1 MVGLERPCFPLHALL
16 SSTSSLSCCSSSPPW
31 TGTRQSLSLPLSRRR
46 ARLVQPSRALSP
58 THGLA
63 FFPQAFSS
71 IIPRH
76 SPHPLPSTRRQRQNR
91 PTRARLSSFTH
102 RLPLLRSSLFL
113 LVSRASFFFLSCLVL
128 ALLLKK
134 ERDFPRKRRQ
144 RATQLTATQ
153 LTRTRSAQPKNAM
166 RNSLSIPYQYTKTC
180 PLVLFLRL
188 ARSSTCMSHPCSSQN
203 PARERSRVIQNPAR
217 ERWRVI
223 QNPARERMMEGGRER
238 EGEKDDVCMG
248 WCKVT
253 KAR

>member
-1 MVGLERPCFPLHALL
+1 MSSFPPERIERPCFPLHALL

-166 RNSLSIPYQYTKTC
+166 RNSLSIRINIR
-180 PLVLFLRL
+180 RL
-188 ARSSTCMSHPCSSQN
+188 AHWFFSFAWSS
-203 PARERSRVIQNPAR
+203 
-217 ERWRVI
+217 
-223 QNPARERMMEGGRER
+223 
-238 EGEKDDVCMG
+238 
-248 WCKVT
+248 
-253 KAR
+253 